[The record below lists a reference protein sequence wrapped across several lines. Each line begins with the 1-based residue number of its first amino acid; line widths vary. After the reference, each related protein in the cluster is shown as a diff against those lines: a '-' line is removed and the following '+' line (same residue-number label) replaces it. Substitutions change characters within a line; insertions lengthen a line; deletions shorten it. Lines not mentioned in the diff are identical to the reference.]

1 MSPASPANERSV
13 NTGRSLAPGNRSTSS
28 LACFS
33 VIAMMRSVS
42 SSISGCRL
50 RSVEVASSPMSMPTS
65 RSAIRVSSETRAPSR
80 AYGAMPAE
88 VIVIRCSKSSAS
100 SSRRRICSAITL
112 RAVLA
117 AQMNRME
124 RKRGSRGAALL
135 GFFSAVK
142 NLHAPAHHLAH
153 ALFLGDA
160 LGQLF
165 LELGAEFRRLP
176 HRAFLRNLG
185 AGVPSA
191 HQPHV
196 AHADA
201 EHFAVNVL
209 GVVAREPCDQRRDMR
224 GRERVPLAFLLRHAA
239 RGLRRRIDREARA
252 RDWRDGIGGDA
263 VAAHLAIHDYR

>member
-1 MSPASPANERSV
+1 MS
-13 NTGRSLAPGNRSTSS
+13 
-28 LACFS
+28 
-33 VIAMMRSVS
+33 I
-42 SSISGCRL
+42 
-50 RSVEVASSPMSMPTS
+50 PTS
-65 RSAIRVSSETRAPSR
+65 RSAMRVSSETSAPSR
-80 AYGAMPAE
+80 AYGAMPAD
-88 VIVIRCSKSSAS
+88 VMTILWSKPSAS

-117 AQMNRME
+117 AQINRME

-153 ALFLGDA
+153 ALLLGDA

-165 LELGAEFRRLP
+165 LELAAKFRRLP
-176 HRAFLRNLG
+176 HRALLRNLG
-185 AGVPSA
+185 ARVPSA

-209 GVVAREPCDQRRDMR
+209 RIVTRQPRDQRSHVR
-224 GRERVPLAFLLRHAA
+224 GCERVPLARLLRHAA
-239 RGLRRRIDREARA
+239 GSLRSRIDREASA
-252 RDWRDGIGGDA
+252 RDRRYRVRGDT
-263 VAAHLAIHDYR
+263 VAGHLAIDDYRHR